1 MESTASDLIRKYALL
16 GLSAQEIREKL
27 AVDAAI
33 LQFEIPSLSA
43 IRAMMKRVVSPETKQ
58 LLETTLSALWDQYRQ
73 TQAEMIG
80 LDSAIASIRAR
91 MVNESTGEKEKATL
105 GQRFFGLSKVA
116 SEQRKTLADTLV
128 KLTDAISKMSA
139 LAGVVPSGDGSGGDG
154 AGGENKPLVSIVFEE
169 VSRSD

>member
-1 MESTASDLIRKYALL
+1 METAALDLIRKYALL
-16 GLSAQEIREKL
+16 GLSPQEIREKL

-33 LQFEIPSLSA
+33 LQFEVPGLPVIKA
-43 IRAMMKRVVSPETKQ
+43 AVKRVSSPETKQ
-58 LLETTLSALWDQYRQ
+58 RLQSTLDVLWDQYRQ

-91 MVNESTGEKEKATL
+91 MVNESIGEKEKATL

-116 SEQRKTLADTLV
+116 SEQRKTLAETLV

-139 LAGVVPSGDGSGGDG
+139 LAGIVPAGEEPGSLPDGSGSP
-154 AGGENKPLVSIVFEE
+154 AVSIVFEE
-169 VSRSD
+169 VRRED